1 MAAAASKQSIW
12 QSAAAK
18 MAKAKY
24 RRRHQRGVG
33 KRAWAAKENEKNRG
47 IKMKMLGGIGINENR
62 NQRQRNNG
70 ENIENNGESG
80 NGA

>member
-1 MAAAASKQSIW
+1 
-12 QSAAAK
+12 

-24 RRRHQRGVG
+24 RRRHQRGGIG
-33 KRAWAAKENEKNRG
+33 KARMGSERMAKK
-47 IKMKMLGGIGINENR
+47 IVASKMKMLGGIGINENR

-70 ENIENNGESG
+70 ENIENIGESG